1 MGLPKINEIS
11 MSKKVHLP
19 VLDRDVTVNAFTI
32 KEERILM
39 LKKSTDDKP
48 EENKDLEKTL
58 IELIS
63 KKIDGAKLEEL
74 TYIDMIVIMSSILEI
89 SKGGIQTLEYVCQN
103 TLEDGSVCNTPI
115 VKEVNISDYVIDGD
129 ISTRDYV
136 VQISDEIAIK
146 FTFPKFVDIVS
157 IKSDDAF
164 EYSLGLICASIKE
177 VLDKG
182 ESVEFKREELKDWIE
197 SLPASVLNKV
207 KDYFDKLPSV
217 KISYDLVCPNCGYTK
232 KMEINSLMD
241 FFY

>member
-11 MSKKVHLP
+11 MSKKIHIP
-19 VLDRDVTVNAFTI
+19 VLDRDITVNAFTI

-39 LKKSTDDKP
+39 LKKSSNDKP

-74 TYIDMIVIMSSILEI
+74 TYIDMIIIMSSILEI

-115 VKEVNISDYVIDGD
+115 VKDVNISDYTIDGD
-129 ISTRDYV
+129 VTTKDYL
-136 VQISDEIAIK
+136 VQITDEIAIR
-146 FTFPKFVDIVS
+146 FTFPKFVDIVN
-157 IKSDDAF
+157 IKTDDPF
-164 EYSLGLICASIKE
+164 EYSLQLICSSIKE

-182 ESVEFKREELKDWIE
+182 ESVEFKKEELREWIE

-217 KISYDLVCPNCGYTK
+217 KISYDIECPKCGYK
-232 KMEINSLMD
+232 KKYEISNLMD